1 MAWALRDVINEFIT
15 LHGTLDLKKDKL
27 TDMEWHTIRVI
38 KDFLEK
44 LLMLTKACE
53 SRESTLNLTLPST
66 DYILDLFKKIKTEY
80 KDNLTFV
87 SMFNSGWAKI
97 DKYYKLTDKTPA
109 YITVI
114 VLHPSRKW
122 KWIKKH

>member
-1 MAWALRDVINEFIT
+1 MINKFIT
-15 LHGTLDLKKDKL
+15 LHGTLDLKQDRL
-27 TDMEWHTIRVI
+27 TNIEWHIVYVI

-53 SRESTLNLTLPST
+53 SRESTLNLTLSLT

-97 DKYYKLTDKTPA
+97 DKYYKLTNKTPV

-114 VLHPSRKW
+114 VLYPSRK
-122 KWIKKH
+122 